1 MPSRDD
7 RSRCL
12 RRQRPARVF
21 GVAGLARD
29 WTQFF
34 SPPWV
39 PSPAVCVDAD
49 AAAASSA
56 GSSHWVVGQSCASV
70 RDLNFFKVEVGSDPY
85 AVLKAV
91 DDKFE
96 KQLTA
101 NGIIYTLHHGI
112 LPPAW
117 GYAPRD
123 EDPETVWHTAESI
136 VSYRR
141 SVPRLTAMIAAIRS
155 RGRLEWSDSFYSSFA
170 RTLSHV
176 AAFLNLG
183 GDLSL
188 PTELTAADRE
198 DGSDGLL
205 GQLSVIAELLP
216 ADVDESSPPDFGVS
230 ARDFNAFAGRLAAF
244 LDGLSTVMS
253 AAPFTTAYDHLDFVD
268 APESEAEVDALR
280 DAWSAVFPR
289 PPHPTADLPVSMS
302 ATEHVVDG
310 VHMLACVHAATE
322 DADTGEVRF
331 ADVLDSIDTLYPG
344 RVREF
349 VASAAGVGVDEL
361 GTGPFSFEA
370 PGSDF
375 TESFNIVGVRPS
387 RFNTDQFQG
396 LHDDLRRHGGDL
408 VRRQLQVFCYF
419 STRRPDDG
427 MHHLTTSAF
436 HPHAHT
442 PTRDAMTAFDSRVVS
457 ESALFQHV
465 ALTEPG
471 ILANRFASAIISDS
485 HRPRFA
491 LVHAVSPAPF
501 VVFALN
507 NAMLGGHG
515 GPLPPD
521 GAESFGRVMVRVD
534 GYFAE

>member
-1 MPSRDD
+1 MQSRDD

-12 RRQRPARVF
+12 RRQRPTRVF

-29 WTQFF
+29 WARFP
-34 SPPWV
+34 PPWV
-39 PSPAVCVDAD
+39 PPPAVFGVVEEDAS
-49 AAAASSA
+49 AVVPSA
-56 GSSHWVVGQSCASV
+56 GSSHWVVGQSCTSV
-70 RDLNFFKVEVGSDPY
+70 RHLNFYKIKIGSDPY
-85 AVLKAV
+85 EVLKAV

-123 EDPETVWHTAESI
+123 EDSETVRHTAESI

-155 RGRLEWSDSFYSSFA
+155 RGRLERTGSFYDAFA

-176 AAFLNLG
+176 AVFFDLG

-188 PTELTAADRE
+188 PAGLTVADRA

-205 GQLSVIAELLP
+205 GQLSVVAELLP
-216 ADVDESSPPDFGVS
+216 ADVNEFSPPDFGVS
-230 ARDFNAFAGRLAAF
+230 ARDFNAFAGRLKTF

-253 AAPFTTAYDHLDFVD
+253 AAPFTTAYDDLYI
-268 APESEAEVDALR
+268 PESEDEVDALR
-280 DAWSAVFPR
+280 DVWSAVFPR

-302 ATEHVVDG
+302 ATEHVADG
-310 VHMLACVHAATE
+310 VLMLVCVHAAAE
-322 DADTGEVRF
+322 DADTGEIRF
-331 ADVLDSIDTLYPG
+331 ADVFDSIETLYPG

-349 VASAAGVGVDEL
+349 VADATGVDVNEL
-361 GTGPFSFEA
+361 GTGPLILNTPRDLGQSFA
-370 PGSDF
+370 IDAQPLSLNDD
-375 TESFNIVGVRPS
+375 V
-387 RFNTDQFQG
+387 FQG
-396 LHDDLRRHGGDL
+396 LHDDMQRYEGEDDV
-408 VRRQLQVFCYF
+408 VRQQRQVFCYF
-419 STRRPDDG
+419 STRRPDG
-427 MHHLTTSAF
+427 KYHLSTSAF
-436 HPHAHT
+436 HPHALT
-442 PTRDAMTAFDSRVVS
+442 PTRDAMKAFDT
-457 ESALFQHV
+457 ETMHDSALFQHF
-465 ALTEPG
+465 ALTERG

-491 LVHAVSPAPF
+491 SAHAVSDTPF
-501 VVFALN
+501 AVFALN
-507 NAMLGGHG
+507 NAMRGTHG
-515 GPLPPD
+515 APLPPD
-521 GAESFGRVMVRVD
+521 GADSFRRVMVRVR